1 MRQSNTA
8 ADSPFVLGITGGI
21 GCGKSEVM
29 KLLEEEYGAYTIR
42 LDEISRNLLAKEGA
56 CYNGAVSLF
65 GPEIVMEDGNLDRA
79 LIAARIFGNEAL
91 RTALDGLIHPMVKAR
106 TRELLAGCREK
117 GIRLAVIEAAL
128 LLEEHYDEICREV
141 WYIYAVEAV
150 RYERLMKSRGY
161 SKERIRQTIVRQMS
175 EEEFRRR
182 CDVTIDNSASFSGTR
197 EAVRREMLRIRDT
210 YQ

>member
-1 MRQSNTA
+1 MKQNDPD
-8 ADSPFVLGITGGI
+8 DSRPYVLGITGGI
-21 GCGKSEVM
+21 GCGKSAVM

-42 LDEISRNLLAKEGA
+42 LDDVSRDLLAREGA

-65 GPEIVMEDGNLDRA
+65 GPEIVMEDGNLNRA
-79 LIAARIFGNEAL
+79 SIAEKIFGDESL
-91 RTALDGLIHPMVKAR
+91 RIALDNLIHPMVR
-106 TRELLAGCREK
+106 TKTEEILTDCRK
-117 GIRLAVIEAAL
+117 RGVALAVIEAAL

-150 RYERLMKSRGY
+150 RYERLIKSRGY
-161 SKERIRQTIVRQMS
+161 SKERIRQTIGRQMS

-182 CDVTIDNSASFSGTR
+182 CDVTIDNSASFEETR
-197 EAVRREMLRIRDT
+197 EAVRREMLRIREK